1 MDNLSSYIQKAI
13 DNFAGSPA
21 EEYILA
27 RGISKETARKYNLG
41 YTEMVPAIGESVKTT
56 DAILIPTSQG
66 SYVMRRVDETCGY
79 GYRYRN
85 SYGTANLFNLDAL
98 YNASGTVFVTEGAI
112 DALSI
117 IECDGEAVALNSV
130 ASIGNFL
137 SNLSKYAFGGNIII
151 ATDQDEAGRKA
162 AKELETGLKKLNIS
176 YYLMPDWGGCKDA
189 NELLIKDKMLLK
201 KRVSEAKKAAENVI
215 PAIDEQDQKLLSLF
229 ESYRMNNCI
238 ADMLAMIE
246 ENSQRPLVC
255 TGFNKLDAALEGGYL
270 PGLHIVAAMSS
281 LGKTTFVLQM
291 VANIAKQGHDVIFYS
306 LEMSRLDLFAKNI
319 SRHGFE
325 LDMNYRRTGALSTS
339 GILAGAAYKTTSQSV
354 KTNFQKAVNE
364 YRKYSDKLVV
374 VEGVGNIGACEIK
387 DFVENYIRLMGR
399 KPIVV
404 IDYIQL
410 LHPVDARLSDKQNMD
425 CAIKYLK
432 QLAAAGVVVIAISSL
447 NRQSYD
453 SPVSLSSLKETG
465 NLEYSAETVFAL
477 DFEAMYDAI
486 RMGNPKA
493 FDLNAEKEREV
504 RHVLLT
510 VLKNRNGSTGK
521 QVPMLFYPKFNYF
534 SEKG

>member
-1 MDNLSSYIQKAI
+1 MDKLSAYIQKAV
-13 DNFAGSPA
+13 DAFAGSPA
-21 EEYILA
+21 EEYIIT
-27 RGISKETARKYNLG
+27 RGISKETAQKYNLG
-41 YTEMVPAIGESVKTT
+41 YMDMVPANDETVTT
-56 DAILIPTSQG
+56 DALLIPTSQNT
-66 SYVMRRVDETCGY
+66 YVMRSVDEFCAHGC
-79 GYRYRN
+79 RYRN
-85 SYGTANLFNLDAL
+85 SHGNANLFNVEAL
-98 YNASGTVFVTEGAI
+98 CNTSGTVFVTEGAL

-117 IECDGEAVALNSV
+117 IECAGEAMALNSV
-130 ASIGNFL
+130 AAIGNFL
-137 SNLSKYAFGGNIII
+137 DNLSKHEFKGNIVV
-151 ATDQDEAGRKA
+151 AMDQDEAGRKA
-162 AKELETGLKKLNIS
+162 AAVLEAGLKKQNIS
-176 YYLMPDWGGCKDA
+176 YHVIPDWGGYKDA
-189 NELLIKDKMLLK
+189 NELLMKDKMLLK
-201 KRVSEAKKAAENVI
+201 KLVTKAKETVEKVV
-215 PAIDEQDQKLLSLF
+215 PAVDEQDQKLLDLF
-229 ESYRMNNCI
+229 ETYRMNNCI
-238 ADMLAMIE
+238 ANMLAMIE
-246 ENSQRPLVC
+246 ENAQRPRVC

-270 PGLHIVAAMSS
+270 PGLHLVAAMSS

-325 LDMNYRRTGALSTS
+325 LDMDYRRTSALSTS
-339 GILAGAAYKTTSQSV
+339 GILSGVACQTTSQSV
-354 KTNFQKAVNE
+354 KTNFQKAVKE
-364 YRKYSDKLVV
+364 YSKYADKLVV
-374 VEGVGNIGACEIK
+374 VEGVGNIGAGEIK
-387 DFVENYIRLMGR
+387 DFVENYIRLMKR
-399 KPIVV
+399 KPVVV

-486 RMGNPKA
+486 RMGNPKT

-510 VLKNRNGSTGK
+510 ILKNRNGSTGK
-521 QVPMLFYPKFNYF
+521 QVPILFYPKFNYF
-534 SEKG
+534 SEKS